1 MDGLNFVL
9 LLRLTYRDIYMSRD
23 NEMKSY
29 SFILRIVNSITLDY
43 LLKK

>member
-9 LLRLTYRDIYMSRD
+9 LVRLTYRDIYMSRD

-29 SFILRIVNSITLDY
+29 RFNTSHCKFDHS
-43 LLKK
+43 